1 MKKLGVLSLIVLASS
16 LISSCSMTEKSGRYE
31 GARESKIE
39 QLRLS
44 SRVQDSKIVLQKLI
58 TGADASIPEKLTQN
72 STCVAVLPGVLK
84 AAFIAGGRYGKGI
97 ATCRDQ
103 NAAWSQ
109 PFFISL
115 TAGSVGWQ
123 IGAQSTDLVLF
134 FVGANAQETL
144 MKNNITLGGDIS
156 IAAGPVG
163 RSAQGNTDF
172 SKTGI
177 YAYAASQGLFAGLS
191 LEGAVLQADQS
202 ANREYYGE
210 SISPRAIML
219 GDSKLEQ
226 SKEAKEFLALLP

>member
-1 MKKLGVLSLIVLASS
+1 MGKYSVGIIGALALIISGCAASDRS
-16 LISSCSMTEKSGRYE
+16 PGYE
-31 GARESKIE
+31 GARETRIE

-44 SRVQDSKIVLQKLI
+44 TRVQDARTVLQHLT
-58 TGADASIPEKLTQN
+58 TGADASIPDKLTKN
-72 STCVAVLPGVLK
+72 ASCVAVLPGVLK

-97 ATCRDQ
+97 ATCRDT
-103 NAAWSQ
+103 NASWSA
-109 PFFISL
+109 PFFVNL

-134 FVGANAQETL
+134 FVGKDAEQAL
-144 MKNNITLGGDIS
+144 MKSNITLGGDIS

-177 YAYAASQGLFAGLS
+177 YAYAASQGLFAGIS
-191 LEGAVLQADQS
+191 LEGSVLQADQS

-210 SISPRAIML
+210 SITPRAIIT
-219 GDSKLEQ
+219 GDKRVTQ
-226 SKEAKEFLALLP
+226 TQEAKDFIALLP

>member
-1 MKKLGVLSLIVLASS
+1 MRKSVIGVFVVFAAVLSGCAASD
-16 LISSCSMTEKSGRYE
+16 KSGSYE
-31 GARESKIE
+31 GARETRIE

-44 SRVQDSKIVLQKLI
+44 TRVQDARVVLQHLI
-58 TGADASIPEKLTQN
+58 TGADASIPHNLTQN
-72 STCVAVLPGVLK
+72 ATCVAVLPGVLK

-97 ATCRDQ
+97 ATCR
-103 NAAWSQ
+103 NSTAAWSS
-109 PFFISL
+109 PFFVNL

-134 FVGANAQETL
+134 FVGKEAEQAL
-144 MKNNITLGGDIS
+144 MKSNITLGGDIS

-177 YAYAASQGLFAGLS
+177 YAYAASQGLFAGVS
-191 LEGAVLQADQS
+191 LEGSVLQADQS

-210 SISPRAIML
+210 SITPRSIIT
-219 GDSKLEQ
+219 GDKRVTPTQ
-226 SKEAKEFLALLP
+226 DAKDFLALLP